1 MKRALLAAACV
12 ACLVAGSNAW
22 AAPRFGVSEDMPK
35 YAEDGG
41 ASLYPRI
48 QALGMGADRFTVRW
62 SPATPTTILE
72 QPFLDR
78 SLPVAAR
85 AGMRIVFD
93 VYPTD
98 APTFAFD
105 GDARTVLFAAY
116 LQTLARR
123 YPQVTEFIVGNEP
136 NESFFW
142 QPQFGAAGEQV
153 SAARFEKLMAASYDA
168 LKAVDPAIRVIAA
181 GPSNEANDRT
191 STSPVRFLKALGEAY
206 RASGRQVPLMDAL
219 GFHVYPRSNSDPPS
233 KPFGWPN
240 AGAADLAR
248 IKQAVWDAFQ
258 GTAQPT
264 FAEGPAAGG
273 GLKLFVDEFGW
284 QAAID
289 AGYAVLY
296 TGAENVP
303 AISEAEQANNYR
315 ALIGMLAC
323 DPAVSDAFVFHL
335 VDERDLARF
344 QSGLLRANLS
354 ERASYGA
361 VRNAIAAA
369 GSCAAPVSWTHTTLV
384 DGAQATFG
392 RKSYPARQAIFGVSA
407 TAGEDAGGKAG
418 IFRIASAEARPKAAA
433 LDRSLASAGGPA
445 AVRTTFK
452 LVKASYRPRFEFR
465 GKLKPGYYVFAVRLT
480 ADMNPSRSQTFVS
493 PAFRVGNL

>member
-1 MKRALLAAACV
+1 
-12 ACLVAGSNAW
+12 
-22 AAPRFGVSEDMPK
+22 
-35 YAEDGG
+35 
-41 ASLYPRI
+41 
-48 QALGMGADRFTVRW
+48 
-62 SPATPTTILE
+62 
-72 QPFLDR
+72 
-78 SLPVAAR
+78 
-85 AGMRIVFD
+85 
-93 VYPTD
+93 
-98 APTFAFD
+98 
-105 GDARTVLFAAY
+105 
-116 LQTLARR
+116 
-123 YPQVTEFIVGNEP
+123 
-136 NESFFW
+136 
-142 QPQFGAAGEQV
+142 
-153 SAARFEKLMAASYDA
+153 
-168 LKAVDPAIRVIAA
+168 
-181 GPSNEANDRT
+181 
-191 STSPVRFLKALGEAY
+191 
-206 RASGRQVPLMDAL
+206 MDAL

-248 IKQAVWDAFQ
+248 IKQAVWDAFH

-264 FAEGPAAGG
+264 FAERRRRRGR

-289 AGYAVLY
+289 AAHAILY
-296 TGAENVP
+296 TGTENVP
-303 AISEAEQANNYR
+303 AISEAEQAANYR
-315 ALIGMLAC
+315 AMIGMLAC
-323 DPAVSDAFVFHL
+323 DSAVSDAFVFHL

-369 GSCAAPVSWTHTTLV
+369 GSCAAPVSWTHTSLV

-407 TAGEDAGGKAG
+407 TAAEDAGGKAG
-418 IFRIASAEARPKAAA
+418 IFRIASAKARPQAAA

-452 LVKASYRPRFEFR
+452 LVKASYWPRFEFR

-493 PAFRVGNL
+493 STFRVGIVRRALTRTRVRSSMANICSARHSSLHCS